1 MCQIL
6 ISTRQSSAL
15 NAFIEALTR
24 GGPNGLPR
32 PIEIHAHD
40 PTRYVGDM
48 LAWVH
53 QATASE
59 HEFLSSLFGLR
70 EKNRMIGAK
79 RDEEKEE
86 DETMVAEILDKDL
99 EGLGRPLKVS
109 HSFTLTSG
117 TVLIQARC
125 GSSKQ
130 SRVKRA

>member
-1 MCQIL
+1 MWLRPSLTVSDICQIL
-6 ISTRQSSAL
+6 TSTRQSSAL
-15 NAFIEALTR
+15 NAFLEALTR

-59 HEFLSSLFGLR
+59 HEFLSSLFDLK
-70 EKNRMIGAK
+70 EHKRMIGSK
-79 RDEEKEE
+79 RGQEKEE
-86 DETMVAEILDKDL
+86 DETLVAEILDKDL

-109 HSFTLTSG
+109 
-117 TVLIQARC
+117 
-125 GSSKQ
+125 
-130 SRVKRA
+130 RVRER